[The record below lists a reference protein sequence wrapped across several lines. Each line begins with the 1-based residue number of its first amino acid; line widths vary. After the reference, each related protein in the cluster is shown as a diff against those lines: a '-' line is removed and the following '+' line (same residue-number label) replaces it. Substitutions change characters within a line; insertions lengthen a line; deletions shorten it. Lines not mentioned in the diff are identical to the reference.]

1 MEIYRLMRAYVLYL
15 PLFCFGLSLQAYA
28 FPQQEGIKVTG
39 TVRSVEGEVL
49 AGSNIVVK
57 GTNTGTIADFDGNF
71 EIEVPD
77 SNAILVFSYVGFAS
91 REVKVGMQTTIRV
104 ELEPDMGKLSEVIV
118 IGYGSQRKSDITG
131 SVSSISAKELQAVPA
146 SSFEQTLQGRAAG
159 VQVTQASGVPG
170 GGTNIRIRGTSSVN
184 ASSEPLYVID
194 GMLVNSDA
202 NETSAGSRGPGV
214 SPLSTINP
222 NDIESIEILKDASAT
237 AIYGSRGA
245 NGVVLITTKKGT
257 AGRETISFN
266 AYHGVQQV
274 ANKLNLLNASEYAA
288 LVNEAEIN
296 AGRTPVYVNPQT
308 LGKGTD
314 WQDELFRAAQI
325 SDYQLSFSGGDAK
338 TRYALSG
345 GLFTQDGIV
354 IGSDFRRYSFR
365 VNLERN
371 ITDKLKVG
379 NNLSY
384 ARIIS
389 NGVLTGPGQIVP
401 GVIANALQINPVLP
415 VYNPNV
421 PGGYTFE
428 HDRKDAVANPVA
440 EAREYES
447 KTVTSRLLGNVF
459 AEYALTDDLDFRTSF
474 GIDLLH
480 TKNSAFGPNFLKR
493 TESSRGEASISTLD
507 ALTWLNENTLTYNKT
522 FDGGDNL
529 TALLGFTLQEFQN
542 ESLTSIAFGFPD
554 GRTGYHNLSAAEN
567 PQPPVNSESRWALV
581 SYLARINYAMDNKY
595 LFTLSGRVDGS
606 SKFAKGNQY
615 GFFPSGAFAWRV
627 INEDFMRDSQ
637 LFSDLK
643 LRLSYGV
650 IGNQSIG
657 PYNSL
662 ALVGPFG
669 EGVFNNGPGSPEV
682 FYGQEPSSY
691 PNRNLKWETTRQANL
706 GLDMAF
712 WNGKLR
718 FTAEVYDKKTSDLLL
733 ATPIP
738 FTTGFQ
744 NTLLNVGNVQNR
756 GFGLEVS
763 SDILNGPFTWNASGN
778 FSVNRNKVTN
788 LAREEDINLLVAGS
802 ILREGKP
809 IGTFEGYVFDG
820 IYQTNEE
827 AAAGPALR
835 GQTPVAGDR
844 KYKDISGPDG
854 SPDGFIDEY
863 DLAIIGT
870 AQPDFTWGLN
880 NEFSYKN
887 FNLSVFVQGSQGN
900 DMANMNLLN
909 LENMNGQQNVLA
921 KAGKNRW
928 TPDNPGNVYPRASA
942 NNSFNSTFS
951 SAFVEDASYVRVKN
965 ITLGYNFPQQWMEH
979 IGVSNLRIYA
989 SATNLFTWTNYS
1001 GYDPEGNAYGG
1012 TTNIVGVDD
1021 GNYPQT
1027 RMYTFGINLGF

>member
-1 MEIYRLMRAYVLYL
+1 MKIHRLIRAYA
-15 PLFCFGLSLQAYA
+15 LFLSLLCFGMSAKGFA
-28 FPQQEGIKVTG
+28 FQQQEKIVISG
-39 TVRSVEGEVL
+39 TVRSVDGEAL
-49 AGSNIVVK
+49 AGSTVAVK

-71 EIEVPD
+71 EIEIPD
-77 SNAILVFSYVGFAS
+77 RNAVLVFSYVGFS
-91 REVKVGMQTTIRV
+91 PKEVRVGVQTVLQV

-118 IGYGSQRKSDITG
+118 IGYGSQRKSDVTG
-131 SVSSISAKELQAVPA
+131 AVSSVSAEELQAVPA
-146 SSFEQTLQGRAAG
+146 SSFEQALQGRAAG

-194 GMLVNSDA
+194 GMLVNSEVG
-202 NETSAGSRGPGV
+202 ETSAGGRGGGI

-245 NGVVLITTKKGT
+245 NGVVLITTKKGKE
-257 AGRETISFN
+257 GRETISFN
-266 AYHGVQQV
+266 AYYGVQQLS
-274 ANKLNLLNASEYAA
+274 NKLHLLDAREYAT
-288 LVNEAEIN
+288 LVNEAEVN
-296 AGRTPVYVNPQT
+296 AGRNPIYVNPSS

-314 WQDELFRAAQI
+314 WQDELFRTAQV
-325 SDYQLSFSGGDAK
+325 SDYQLTFSGGDAK
-338 TRYALSG
+338 TKYAISG

-354 IGSDFRRYSFR
+354 TGSDFRRYSFR
-365 VNLERN
+365 VNLERELS
-371 ITDKLKVG
+371 DKFKIG

-384 ARIIS
+384 ARIVS

-401 GVIANALQINPVLP
+401 GVVANALQINPILP
-415 VYNPNV
+415 VYDPNQ

-447 KTVTSRLLGNVF
+447 RTVTSRLLGNVF
-459 AEYALTDDLDFRTSF
+459 AEYAITENLNFRSSL

-493 TESSRGEASISTLD
+493 TESSRGEASIATLD
-507 ALTWLNENTLTYNKT
+507 ALTWLNENTLTYNKN
-522 FDGGDNL
+522 FDGGDHL

-567 PQPPVNSESRWALV
+567 PQPPVNDESRWSLV
-581 SYLARINYAMDNKY
+581 SYLARVNYVMKDKY
-595 LFTLSGRVDGS
+595 LFTISGRVDGS

-615 GFFPSGAFAWRV
+615 GFFPSAAFAWRV
-627 INEDFMRDSQ
+627 INEDFMKDSQ

-650 IGNQSIG
+650 IGNQSIAS
-657 PYNSL
+657 YNSL
-662 ALVGPFG
+662 ALVAPFG
-669 EGVFNNGPGSPEV
+669 EGVFNNGAGSPDV

-691 PNRNLKWETTRQANL
+691 PNRDLKWETTRQANL
-706 GLDMAF
+706 GVDMAF

-718 FTAEVYDKKTSDLLL
+718 VTAEVYDKKTSDLLL
-733 ATPIP
+733 GTPIP
-738 FTTGFQ
+738 FTSGFQ
-744 NTLLNVGNVQNR
+744 TTLLNVGNVQNR
-756 GFGLEVS
+756 GFGLEVGA
-763 SDILNGPFTWNASGN
+763 DIFNGAFSWNASGN

-788 LAREEDINLLVAGS
+788 LARDEDINLLVGGS
-802 ILREGKP
+802 ILKEGKP
-809 IGTFEGYVFDG
+809 IGTFEGYVFEG
-820 IYQTNEE
+820 IYQTDAD

-835 GQTPVAGDR
+835 GQTPTAGDR
-844 KYKDISGPDG
+844 RYRDISGPDG

-863 DLAIIGT
+863 DLTVIGT
-870 AQPDFTWGLN
+870 AEADYTWGLN

-887 FNLSVFVQGSQGN
+887 FSLNIFIQGSQGN
-900 DMANMNLLN
+900 DMVNMNLLN
-909 LENMNGQQNVLA
+909 QENMNGQQNVLA
-921 KAGKNRW
+921 KAGLNRW
-928 TPDNPGNVYPRASA
+928 TPENPSNTYPKASA
-942 NNSFNSTFS
+942 NDSFNSTFS

-965 ITLGYNFPQQWMEH
+965 VTLGYNFPKKLTDRFG
-979 IGVSNLRIYA
+979 ISNLRVYA